1 LLSFGSGWAADWDRC
16 TGAFPMGYLSV
27 LLAVDWHTRYGTAL
41 TALCL
46 TGIIGGYTTFS
57 SMQMDAVK
65 LAGTSRHVRAASYLG
80 LSVVAG
86 QLAAAA
92 GGRARPR
99 AGPRRSGVVN
109 FVILV
114 MVGGGLGAMLRE
126 FVMLMVPN
134 PVDGFPL
141 DILVANLLAA
151 LLLGLVTAL
160 HRRQVLS
167 EDVYMLLG
175 AGIMGGMSTFSSFVY
190 GSVVLM
196 HASITSAVVASVY
209 VVFSLALGY
218 LAIIVGDKLGGQAR
232 RPVAAVAGGG
242 Q

>member
-1 LLSFGSGWAADWDRC
+1 
-16 TGAFPMGYLSV
+16 
-27 LLAVDWHTRYGTAL
+27 
-41 TALCL
+41 
-46 TGIIGGYTTFS
+46 
-57 SMQMDAVK
+57 
-65 LAGTSRHVRAASYLG
+65 
-80 LSVVAG
+80 
-86 QLAAAA
+86 
-92 GGRARPR
+92 
-99 AGPRRSGVVN
+99 VVN

-126 FVMLMVPN
+126 FVMLLVPN

-151 LLLGLVTAL
+151 FLLGLVTAL

-167 EDVYMLLG
+167 DDVYMLLG

-196 HASITSAVVASVY
+196 HASMASAVVALAY
-209 VVFSLALGY
+209 VVVSLVLGY
-218 LAIIVGDKLGGQAR
+218 LAVIVGDKLGGKPSSR
-232 RPVAAVAGGG
+232 VAVAAGGG

>member
-1 LLSFGSGWAADWDRC
+1 
-16 TGAFPMGYLSV
+16 M
-27 LLAVDWHTRYGTAL
+27 
-41 TALCL
+41 
-46 TGIIGGYTTFS
+46 
-57 SMQMDAVK
+57 
-65 LAGTSRHVRAASYLG
+65 
-80 LSVVAG
+80 
-86 QLAAAA
+86 
-92 GGRARPR
+92 
-99 AGPRRSGVVN
+99 VN

-141 DILVANLLAA
+141 DILFANLLAA
-151 LLLGLVTAL
+151 FLLGLVTAL

-167 EDVYMLLG
+167 DDVFMLLG

-196 HASITSAVVASVY
+196 HASIASAVVASVY
-209 VVFSLALGY
+209 VVVSLVLGY
-218 LAIIVGDKLGGQAR
+218 VAVIVGEKLGNRAR
-232 RPVAAVAGGG
+232 RPVSAAAGGT

>member
-1 LLSFGSGWAADWDRC
+1 
-16 TGAFPMGYLSV
+16 
-27 LLAVDWHTRYGTAL
+27 
-41 TALCL
+41 
-46 TGIIGGYTTFS
+46 
-57 SMQMDAVK
+57 
-65 LAGTSRHVRAASYLG
+65 
-80 LSVVAG
+80 
-86 QLAAAA
+86 
-92 GGRARPR
+92 
-99 AGPRRSGVVN
+99 VVN

-126 FVMLMVPN
+126 FVMLLVPN

-151 LLLGLVTAL
+151 FLLGLVTAL

-167 EDVYMLLG
+167 DDVYMLLG

-196 HASITSAVVASVY
+196 HASIASALVASVY
-209 VVFSLALGY
+209 VVVSLALGY
-218 LAIIVGDKLGGQAR
+218 LAIIVGDKLCGRTR
-232 RPVAAVAGGG
+232 RPVAVAAGGG

>member
-1 LLSFGSGWAADWDRC
+1 
-16 TGAFPMGYLSV
+16 M
-27 LLAVDWHTRYGTAL
+27 
-41 TALCL
+41 
-46 TGIIGGYTTFS
+46 
-57 SMQMDAVK
+57 
-65 LAGTSRHVRAASYLG
+65 
-80 LSVVAG
+80 
-86 QLAAAA
+86 
-92 GGRARPR
+92 
-99 AGPRRSGVVN
+99 VN

-141 DILVANLLAA
+141 DILFANLLAA
-151 LLLGLVTAL
+151 FLLGLVTAL

-167 EDVYMLLG
+167 DDVFMLLG

-196 HASITSAVVASVY
+196 HASIASAVVASVY
-209 VVFSLALGY
+209 VVVSLVLGY
-218 LAIIVGDKLGGQAR
+218 VAVIVGEKLGNRAR
-232 RPVAAVAGGG
+232 RPVPVAAEGT